1 MGVKPAISLWEYD
14 SSCYCRNSGLVGVDE
29 AGRGCLAGPVVAA
42 AVWVS
47 PGFFDQKSLRTAA
60 GNINDSKQ
68 LAAEVR
74 ESQYALLES
83 WAERD
88 VIRFRWAAAS
98 VEEIDRLNILGATRL
113 AMQRALE
120 ALGTVLPRMEND
132 LPLFQ
137 ETENPA
143 FVPILVDGRPLKP
156 FPYAHRAVVQGDGK
170 SLAIASASI
179 VAKVNRDRLMW
190 EGECLYP
197 GYGFARHKGYGT
209 AEHREALHR
218 QGPSPWHRPLF
229 LRKILG

>member
-1 MGVKPAISLWEYD
+1 MKPAVSLWEHD
-14 SSCYCRNSGLVGVDE
+14 SACCCRNSGLVGVDE

-42 AVWVS
+42 VVWIS
-47 PGFFDQKSLRTAA
+47 PGFFDQEPLRAAA

-68 LAAEVR
+68 LAAEAR

-83 WAERD
+83 WAQEEI
-88 VIRFRWAAAS
+88 IRFRWASAS

-120 ALGTVLPRMEND
+120 ALGTTLPNVED
-132 LPLFQ
+132 SLPLFQ
-137 ETENPA
+137 QAETNTP
-143 FVPILVDGRPLKP
+143 VPILVDGRPLKP
-156 FPYAHRAVVQGDGK
+156 FPYVHQAVVQGDGK

-179 VAKVNRDRLMW
+179 VAKVNRDRLML
-190 EGECLYP
+190 EGDRLYP

-209 AEHREALHR
+209 AEHREALRR